1 MEVDGK
7 MFASRAPKSNVT
19 TMLVIIAA
27 VLAAFGGLTWFF
39 TRP

>member
-1 MEVDGK
+1 
-7 MFASRAPKSNVT
+7 MFDSRAPQTNVT

-27 VLAAFGGLTWFF
+27 VLAALGGLTWYF

>member
-7 MFASRAPKSNVT
+7 MFDSRAPKSNVT
-19 TMLVIIAA
+19 TMLVIIA